1 MDIAET
7 LGGVG
12 EDQIR
17 HGIFEVLKKKKSEE
31 LPDILRLR
39 FETHMK
45 ALSI

>member
-17 HGIFEVLKKKKSEE
+17 HGIFEVLKKKKNVKNC
-31 LPDILRLR
+31 L
-39 FETHMK
+39 TY
-45 ALSI
+45 